1 MSIYNLP
8 KLYNTNV
15 YTYIISSHSSIDL
28 IPVVISHTLY
38 QYVRNLKDVLYKS
51 EKKIDPYEYIYSILP
66 IKTTYP
72 SSYYK
77 MFEIY
82 KIFNI
87 LEQLPMNCKSF
98 HFTDDIDGC
107 GCMESLKVCR
117 QNNLDQYSKIT
128 QTNDFFDINK
138 VQECY
143 TSHHGTCHLVTGY
156 YKDDEE
162 IQQSKLL
169 FTHCMY
175 AFACQKKGGD
185 FILKI
190 SDIYTQPT
198 IDILYILSSLYEKVH
213 IYKPY
218 TSTPLSSE
226 KYVICM
232 NFCLEDTKDLVEKMS
247 LVLKDFINTTYPD
260 RFLNCDVP
268 YSYICG
274 LQDIN
279 AIVGQSQLEY
289 MNVTLKHLQ
298 CSTNE
303 TADYRIQSHNH
314 KCIQWCKKLNL
325 HDVF

>member
-8 KLYNTNV
+8 KSYNTNV
-15 YTYIISSHSSIDL
+15 YTYIISSHSKIDL
-28 IPVVISHTLY
+28 IPVVMSHTLY

-51 EKKIDPYEYIYSILP
+51 EKDPYIYSIIQ
-66 IKTTYP
+66 IKTIYP

-87 LEQLPMNCKSF
+87 LEQLPVNCKSF
-98 HFTDDIDGC
+98 HFTDDIDYC
-107 GCMESLKVCR
+107 GCMDSLKVCR
-117 QNNLDQYSKIT
+117 QNNLDQYSKRT

-138 VQECY
+138 VKECY
-143 TSHHGTCHLVTGY
+143 TIHHGSCHLITGY

-169 FTHCMY
+169 FTHCIH
-175 AFACQKKGGD
+175 AIACQKKGGI

-218 TSTPLSSE
+218 TSDPLSSE

-232 NFCLEDTKDLVEKMS
+232 NFRLDDTKDLVDKMC
-247 LVLKDFINTTYPD
+247 LVLKDFIDTMYPD
-260 RFLNCDVP
+260 RYLHCDIP

-279 AIVGQSQLEY
+279 AIIGQSQLEY
-289 MNVTLKHLQ
+289 MNDTLKHLQ
-298 CSTNE
+298 YSTNE
-303 TADYRIQSHNH
+303 NVDYNTQQHIH

-325 HDVF
+325 YDVF

>member
-38 QYVRNLKDVLYKS
+38 QYVCNLKDMISKSDKKQLERYK
-51 EKKIDPYEYIYSILP
+51 YIYSILP
-66 IKTTYP
+66 VKTSY
-72 SSYYK
+72 SSPYYK

-82 KIFNI
+82 KTFNI
-87 LEQLPMNCKSF
+87 LEQLPKNCKSF

-107 GCMESLKVCR
+107 GCMESLKICR
-117 QNNLDQYSKIT
+117 QNNLDQYSKTT
-128 QTNDFFDINK
+128 QTNDFFDSNK
-138 VQECY
+138 VIEY
-143 TSHHGTCHLVTGY
+143 YNMYHGSCHLTTGY
-156 YKDDEE
+156 YKHDEE
-162 IQQSKLL
+162 ITQSKLL
-169 FTHCMY
+169 FTHCIY

-185 FILKI
+185 FILKL

-218 TSTPLSSE
+218 ISNPLSSE
-226 KYVICM
+226 KYVICI
-232 NFCLEDTKDLVEKMS
+232 NFRLNDTKDLVDKMC
-247 LVLKDFINTTYPD
+247 LVLKDFMNTMYPD
-260 RFLNCDVP
+260 RFLQCDIP

-279 AIVGQSQLEY
+279 AIIGQTQLEY
-289 MNVTLKHLQ
+289 MNITLKHLQ
-298 CSTNE
+298 YSTNE
-303 TADYRIQSHNH
+303 TMD
-314 KCIQWCKKLNL
+314 
-325 HDVF
+325 